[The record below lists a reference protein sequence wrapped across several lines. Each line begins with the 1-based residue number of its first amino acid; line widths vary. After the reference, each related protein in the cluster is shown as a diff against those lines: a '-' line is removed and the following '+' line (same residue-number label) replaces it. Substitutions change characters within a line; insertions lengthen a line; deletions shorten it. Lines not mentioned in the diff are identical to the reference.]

1 LLLSCGQ
8 KKTRAAQTA
17 KAISATRIQDVSMVF
32 DPGRSSGL
40 QIVPPPRLPVI
51 NYSGFMWY
59 QSLLTAL
66 AQRYGFAPYSL
77 FTAGPETGGTVII
90 SVKGTRITESDKE
103 CKPKKTAAGNQY

>member
-1 LLLSCGQ
+1 
-8 KKTRAAQTA
+8 
-17 KAISATRIQDVSMVF
+17 MVF